1 MAWPRCRKHKSI
13 KCSALTETHILHS
26 LHPMSWD
33 HCEGGDRKNV
43 RARVVDNYKETV
55 SFGDNGTVAPM
66 KS

>member
-13 KCSALTETHILHS
+13 ECSALIGTHKLHS
-26 LHPMSWD
+26 LHPMFLD

-43 RARVVDNYKETV
+43 RARVADNYKKTV
-55 SFGDNGTVAPM
+55 SFGDNKTAAPV